1 MIYVQQSLVPGEKIV
16 FGGFYHWMYTFSAL
30 SWIFIGFIMAFI
42 VIHSAIFLQFQAIPP
57 SDVYLEAMWSLH
69 PYVRIGAF
77 CLFVFGLFQCFVML
91 AIKAT
96 TEIAVTDRRLIIKR
110 GIIARHVDEM
120 SVDRIEGVVVQQG
133 IFGRIFGYGQVIV
146 RGMGVGAIVLPAM
159 IENPIALRQAV
170 DKAREL

>member
-16 FGGFYHWMYTFSAL
+16 FGGFYHWMYTVNAL
-30 SWIFIGFIMAFI
+30 MWIGIGFVMALI
-42 VIHSAIFLQFQAIPP
+42 VVNGAIFLQYGELPP
-57 SDVYLEAMWSLH
+57 TSAFLDAMWSVH

-77 CLFVFGLFQCFVML
+77 CLFLFGLFQCGIML

-159 IENPIALRQAV
+159 IDNPIALRQAI